1 MKDKREFPD
10 YLACDK
16 CGYTKYCKLT
26 PIGFICRSCARIEKE
41 KENDN
46 PDK

>member
-1 MKDKREFPD
+1 MKDKREFTD

-16 CGYTKYCKLT
+16 CGYVKYCKLT
-26 PIGFICRSCARIEKE
+26 PIGFNRACARIEKE